1 MERNVDANGI
11 SSSASYEVR
20 GELEPVGY
28 DQPMPMEDEPM
39 LMGAK
44 SKNKILTI
52 NIEQLDYGYV
62 VQVGCQ
68 RFAVETHKKV
78 INALNEYMANPDE
91 TQRKWFAGEK
101 IGL

>member
-28 DQPMPMEDEPM
+28 DQPMPMGAEP
-39 LMGAK
+39 K
-44 SKNKILTI
+44 SSNKIRTI